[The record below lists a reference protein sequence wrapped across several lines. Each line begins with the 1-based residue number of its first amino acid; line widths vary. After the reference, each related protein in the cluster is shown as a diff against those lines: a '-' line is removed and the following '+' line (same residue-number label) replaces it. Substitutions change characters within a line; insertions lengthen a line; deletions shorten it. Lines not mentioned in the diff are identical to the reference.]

1 MNIAGVEF
9 TYYENMEDMVCEDAD
24 HMLETFR
31 FLMEQFEK
39 MKAPDDT
46 DEQGIIDIILP
57 VVTGETARKICASLL
72 KNEKMSWDEKYKHL
86 AKMKHKERNEVL
98 AIFFKDFL
106 KQVVKAQEE
115 LVASIGSGQN
125 VPSSEA

>member
-9 TYYENMEDMVCEDAD
+9 DYYESMEDMVCEDAD

-31 FLMEQFEK
+31 VLMEQFEK
-39 MKAPDDT
+39 MKAPDDI

-72 KNEKMSWDEKYKHL
+72 KNEKMTWDEKYKHL
-86 AKMKHKERNEVL
+86 AKMKHKERSEVL
-98 AIFFKDFL
+98 AIFFKDF
-106 KQVVKAQEE
+106 
-115 LVASIGSGQN
+115 
-125 VPSSEA
+125 